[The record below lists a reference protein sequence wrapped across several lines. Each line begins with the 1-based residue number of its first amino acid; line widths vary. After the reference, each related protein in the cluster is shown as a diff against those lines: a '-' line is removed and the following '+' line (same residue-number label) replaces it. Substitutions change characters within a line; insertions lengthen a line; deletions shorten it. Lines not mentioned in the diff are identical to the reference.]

1 MKFFFVLFWDVIEN
15 LPIALGFL
23 TAVRLRRKQVLL
35 ALTSLMLGAVGTSL
49 LIHLIQ
55 GYRLSGVPELD
66 HPPTLVGMFVN
77 MVFIMGMSIP
87 LVFYCSTE
95 VWWSNWKTDVVLG
108 LLAGMGLALAQAA
121 FGWSVDV
128 FHIPLHVIA
137 LALSSPVF
145 LLGVR
150 YLRDARS
157 WPLALMGMTVCTV
170 VFSTVII
177 AVDYR
182 SF

>member
-1 MKFFFVLFWDVIEN
+1 MKFFFVLFWEVIEN

-23 TAVRLRRKQVLL
+23 IATRLRRKQVLL
-35 ALTSLMLGAVGTSL
+35 AFTFLIVGTVGTTL
-49 LIHLIQ
+49 LIYLIQ

-66 HPPTLVGMFVN
+66 HPPTLVDVFVN
-77 MVFIMGMSIP
+77 TTFITGIGIP
-87 LVFYCSTE
+87 LLLYCSAE

-108 LLAGMGLALAQAA
+108 LLAGMGLALAQAS
-121 FGWSVDV
+121 FSWSVDV

-137 LALSSPVF
+137 LALSSPIF

-150 YLRDARS
+150 YLRGVPS
-157 WPLALMGMTVCTV
+157 WPLALTGMAVCTV
-170 VFSTVII
+170 VSSAVIVAI
-177 AVDYR
+177 DYR